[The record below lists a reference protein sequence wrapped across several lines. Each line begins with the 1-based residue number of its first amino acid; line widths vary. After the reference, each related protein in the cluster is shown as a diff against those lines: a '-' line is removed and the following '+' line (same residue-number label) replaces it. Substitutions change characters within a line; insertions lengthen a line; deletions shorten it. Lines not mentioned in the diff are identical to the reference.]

1 MKTTRKSLAIVL
13 ALSMIFAL
21 GAFSAGAANDLTI
34 RVNGRVVTFPDAQPY
49 VNSDSRT
56 MIPVR
61 FVAEALGADVFWD
74 GKLQCAVAEKNGI
87 RVEIPIGSRDLRVIK
102 NGKTEIVKMD
112 TAAALK
118 ENRTFVPIRFV
129 AEALGAYVDY
139 SGYYGKVGIYNDV
152 LTADEIAMLR
162 AFDYTQ
168 PEYAISYAEAK
179 ERFDADDLVFCYGT
193 GRESFVEYANAREHL
208 YGIGRRGKYYLA
220 DKPMNVDSAE
230 DFYILVVEAARE
242 CVNYSS
248 ERVTV
253 EFITDTSCIYQS
265 DSMDDLT
272 TAVRGIAKVRLSVV
286 PTMLEGYE
294 TAKLVE
300 LGFTQLYADVDM
312 YIPVDVHMNSL
323 IGHKL
328 DVHTIVPLGEATK

>member
-1 MKTTRKSLAIVL
+1 MKTITRTLSIVL
-13 ALSMIFAL
+13 ALTIIFTIFAIP
-21 GAFSAGAANDLTI
+21 ANAENELDI

-61 FVAEALGADVFWD
+61 FVAEALGAEVNWD

-87 RVEIPIGSRDLRVIK
+87 RVEIPVGSRELRVIK
-102 NGKTEIVKMD
+102 DGTTEIVTMD
-112 TAAALK
+112 TETVLK
-118 ENRTFVPIRFV
+118 EYRTFVPIRFV

-193 GRESFVEYANAREHL
+193 GRESFGEYANAREHL

-220 DKPMNVDSAE
+220 DKPVNVDSTE

-272 TAVRGIAKVRLSVV
+272 TAVRGIAKIKISGPPADL
-286 PTMLEGYE
+286 TGAEM
-294 TAKLVE
+294 AMLVE
-300 LGFTQLYADVDM
+300 LGMTEGVEM
-312 YIPVDVHMNSL
+312 SVPVDVHMNSL

>member
-1 MKTTRKSLAIVL
+1 MKTTRKILAIVL
-13 ALSMIFAL
+13 ALSMAFAL

-61 FVAEALGADVFWD
+61 FVAEALGAEVSWD

-139 SGYYGKVGIYNDV
+139 SGTYKVVGIYCDT
-152 LTADEIAMLR
+152 LSADEIATLR
-162 AFDYTQ
+162 ALDYTQ
-168 PEYAISYAEAK
+168 PEYAIGYEEAK
-179 ERFDADDLVFCYGT
+179 ERYDKSTLAFFYGT
-193 GRESFVEYANAREHL
+193 DRASFTDYANAREHL
-208 YGIGRRGKYYLA
+208 YALNRFGTYYMGGKTVSFDNA
-220 DKPMNVDSAE
+220 D
-230 DFYILVVEAARE
+230 DFYAAVVDEAKS
-242 CVNYSS
+242 CVNYNS
-248 ERVTV
+248 ERLTV

-265 DSMDDLT
+265 DSMDRLT
-272 TAVRGIAKVRLSVV
+272 TAVRGIVKVHLNVK
-286 PTMLEGYE
+286 PTKLEGYE

-300 LGFTQLYADVDM
+300 LGFTQLYANVDM
-312 YIPVDVHMNSL
+312 YIPVDVHMNTQSGYT
-323 IGHKL
+323 IN
-328 DVHTIVPLGEATK
+328 VHTIVPAGAAY